1 MIKGGS
7 FLCADNYCQ
16 RLGPAAR
23 RPQMIGTLM
32 SHIGIRTGSGTE
44 FVRAISQDFYGIS
57 PEGVV
62 GTLVIYP
69 FARDAAGRP
78 HLVREAA
85 LDAGAATAG
94 DRKMLEYA
102 LAADGPSSALL
113 VDHDDP
119 DSHGQS
125 PLRAFWA
132 CSNRDA
138 TTAPRRIRGIDVTP
152 S

>member
-7 FLCADNYCQ
+7 FLCADIYCQ
-16 RLGPAAR
+16 RFRPATR

-32 SHIGIRTGSGTE
+32 SHIGIRTGS
-44 FVRAISQDFYGIS
+44 D
-57 PEGVV
+57 
-62 GTLVIYP
+62 
-69 FARDAAGRP
+69 
-78 HLVREAA
+78 
-85 LDAGAATAG
+85 TAG
-94 DRKMLEYA
+94 DRQMFEYA
-102 LAADGPSSALL
+102 LAADGPSSAVL

-125 PLRAFWA
+125 PLRALWA

-138 TTAPRRIRGIDVTP
+138 TTAPRRTRGIDVTP